1 MTGRRGTS
9 DESILP
15 TAGRE
20 LWAAGWAWLDLMLAR
35 RFDRVPRHMPLLYM
49 ELTQACNLSCAH
61 CGYQSYR
68 PEIERELLETDE
80 IVTIMDES
88 RSLRTRIVSF
98 GGGEPFL
105 RDDIF
110 ELITE
115 ARKLGLA
122 VHINSNGHL
131 LNEERVRRLANVD
144 GLCLVLSLDHP
155 DPSQN
160 DRVRGEGTYQA
171 VASAVA
177 RVKALAPQVS
187 LGLNC
192 VISPANVG
200 SLLSMVELAA
210 GWGMDSV
217 HFTPAHAN
225 LNHHWKPSGLKR
237 EFVLSKEHAF
247 GLKRELLLVMQS
259 AARLGIATGSIAY
272 LEAIPTLLEGGS
284 LPDCYAGY
292 IYGNI
297 DPYGNLFPCYD
308 HIESLNLRD
317 GGLLAAWSSPEM
329 QRMRKMVRDCSSP
342 CWNTGNAEPS
352 LRMNLPSLLRSPKQI
367 LKDMELY
374 LP

>member
-1 MTGRRGTS
+1 MTGRRGKS
-9 DESILP
+9 DGAILP
-15 TAGRE
+15 MAGRE
-20 LWAAGWAWLDLMLAR
+20 LWGAGWAWLDLMLAR
-35 RFDRVPRHMPLLYM
+35 RFDRIPRHMPLLYM

-61 CGYQSYR
+61 CGYQSYL
-68 PEIERELLETDE
+68 PEIKRELLETNE
-80 IVTIMDES
+80 IVAIMDES
-88 RSLRTRIVSF
+88 RKLKTRIVSF

-110 ELITE
+110 ELILE

-122 VHINSNGHL
+122 VHINSNGRL
-131 LNEERVRRLANVD
+131 LNEERVRRFANVD
-144 GLCLVLSLDHP
+144 GLCLVLSLDHSE
-155 DPSQN
+155 PSAN
-160 DRVRGEGTYQA
+160 DRIRGEGTYEA

-177 RVKALAPQVS
+177 RVKRLATQVRI
-187 LGLNC
+187 GLNC

-200 SLLSMVELAA
+200 SLPSMVELAA
-210 GWGMDSV
+210 DWGVDSV

-237 EFVLSKEHAF
+237 EFVLTQDHAI
-247 GLKRELLLVMQS
+247 GLKRELLLVLQTAS
-259 AARLGIATGSIAY
+259 RLGTATGSTAY

-284 LPDCYAGY
+284 LPPCYAGY

-308 HIESLNLRD
+308 HIEALNVRD
-317 GGLLAAWSSPEM
+317 GGLLKAWRSPEM
-329 QRMRKMVRDCSSP
+329 QRMRRQVRDCSHP